1 MKSYINAVWNDNDY
15 NKNNY
20 KAVNNKVE
28 VLGSIVANI
37 CRKNND
43 NCFNDKVKDD

>member
-28 VLGSIVANI
+28 VLGSVVANTNK
-37 CRKNND
+37 RDDNERLND
-43 NCFNDKVKDD
+43 D